1 VGGFVA
7 NLDRAGS
14 HEPHGFQPR
23 TLARDPEQFG
33 QNGDPLEPAE
43 GVDAADA
50 RFIAANL
57 QHWVANSVREGVLLG
72 RTNLATML
80 TTLTTTSPEM
90 GYDRVLSTL
99 RGYELMQLHDL
110 VAWST
115 KYDSVRSIVTLVLN
129 EHFH

>member
-1 VGGFVA
+1 MAGFVA
-7 NLDRAGS
+7 NLDRAGNR
-14 HEPHGFQPR
+14 EPQGFAPR
-23 TLARDPEQFG
+23 RLAKDPEQFG
-33 QNGDPLEPAE
+33 QNGDPLEPADD
-43 GVDAADA
+43 VDPADP

-80 TTLTTTSPEM
+80 TSLTTTSPEM

-110 VAWST
+110 VTWST

-129 EHFH
+129 EHFR